1 MTGTYGSLIYLVG
14 LFAIFY
20 FLLLRLQQKKNK
32 QLKAMRAN
40 LKAGDKITTIGG
52 LVGKILKVGEDD
64 ITVEIGADKSK
75 MTFKKWAVGTVES
88 AASEEE

>member
-1 MTGTYGSLIYLVG
+1 
-14 LFAIFY
+14 
-20 FLLLRLQQKKNK
+20 
-32 QLKAMRAN
+32 MRTN

-52 LVGKILKVGEDD
+52 LVGKVLRVGEDD

-88 AASEEE
+88 NTSEIE